1 MQEMEGG
8 GQLPTGNQPVDA
20 WGASSGNLNSNTDS
34 RNGAEDGA
42 FSTAAPTIPPSRFP
56 SGANIPRLALGLS
69 GRLVAVKREIDTDRP
84 RVSDEALLWG
94 GAAASAPRA
103 NTDVGHV
110 CDTRVVEPAAEDKS
124 LIHRLPAADT
134 CYQPP
139 TNRTASQGA
148 ARLPISQTRTSY
160 DGLPLGQIA
169 AAQSQDTT
177 AGQRTVDDGALPGR
191 VGAMRDNRAST
202 VSAAE
207 MGMERTPTFAQG
219 AINSRS
225 VDHSMSNRRTGSSAR
240 VSALNY
246 PGTESVQEH
255 ITVYSVGSGV
265 GSLDPSTLTP
275 RAASHADVGG
285 SSLPRTAAGQHD
297 RVGARSESLHSLSEN
312 VPLAGAGPNDS
323 GLPRLGAS
331 SGIGLDA
338 GGSGRLEVRTTTI
351 STAPRPGA
359 TGLQVAQRNHAQGV
373 GQDEGGGSYKASTDR
388 AASRGN
394 SVSGLAPASS
404 FPGRG
409 NQSTASALLAGQKA
423 DVPTASGLAA
433 ESGSGVASHQTT
445 QRGSTIPRPVAAL
458 SHILPLDFLAGTSL
472 PADDLSAHELH
483 GSLGRARH
491 PAKENNVSGSASAAS
506 VETPRTASLPSATE
520 SEQAT
525 IRQESMRLASAE
537 EHAMSDSAG
546 DTVDIALAALSYA
559 DAAASAPPSVG
570 HNSATAVGFENGSA
584 GQDRQFCSSSAGGE
598 LARENLPP
606 GEHEQVEGTA
616 PTAARL
622 AAGASTHS
630 EGNSL
635 DALASLDCA
644 PIVVPLPLGATQ
656 ADSNGFAS
664 PTISRREK
672 GARARDRR
680 DDMMHA
686 MCMICLEKLSEP
698 ADGGGA
704 KLLGLV
710 DSCSHRYCYQVHD

>member
-1 MQEMEGG
+1 MQEMERA

-56 SGANIPRLALGLS
+56 SGANSPRSALGLS

-84 RVSDEALLWG
+84 RASDEALFWE

-110 CDTRVVEPAAEDKS
+110 CDKRVVEPAADDKS
-124 LIHRLPAADT
+124 LVRRLPAANT
-134 CYQPP
+134 CSQPP

-148 ARLPISQTRTSY
+148 ARLPISQTRISY
-160 DGLPLGQIA
+160 DGLPLGQTA
-169 AAQSQDTT
+169 PAQSQDTT
-177 AGQRTVDDGALPGR
+177 AGQRTVDDGALPDH

-219 AINSRS
+219 ASRP
-225 VDHSMSNRRTGSSAR
+225 VDHSVRNRRAGSSDR

-255 ITVYSVGSGV
+255 ITVCSVGSGI
-265 GSLDPSTLTP
+265 GSLAPSTLTP

-285 SSLPRTAAGQHD
+285 SSLPRTAAEQHN
-297 RVGARSESLHSLSEN
+297 RVGARSDNLHGLSDN
-312 VPLAGAGPNDS
+312 GPHAGAGPNDS
-323 GLPRLGAS
+323 DSPRLGTS
-331 SGIGLDA
+331 SGVGLDA
-338 GGSGRLEVRTTTI
+338 GGSGRLEARTTTI
-351 STAPRPGA
+351 ATAPRPGA
-359 TGLQVAQRNHAQGV
+359 TGLQVAQRHHAQGV
-373 GQDEGGGSYKASTDR
+373 GQDEGGGASTDR
-388 AASRGN
+388 AASRDN

-409 NQSTASALLAGQKA
+409 NQSTASALLAGQNA
-423 DVPTASGLAA
+423 DVPTASELAA
-433 ESGSGVASHQTT
+433 GSGSGVAPHQTT
-445 QRGSTIPRPVAAL
+445 QRGSTVPRPVAAL

-472 PADDLSAHELH
+472 PADDLSARKPH
-483 GSLGRARH
+483 GSLGARH
-491 PAKENNVSGSASAAS
+491 PAKENNVGGSASAAS
-506 VETPRTASLPSATE
+506 VETTRTASLPSAIE

-525 IRQESMRLASAE
+525 ISQDATRLASAE

-559 DAAASAPPSVG
+559 DAAASASPAVG
-570 HNSATAVGFENGSA
+570 HNSATAMGFENGSA

-598 LARENLPP
+598 LARENLAP

-656 ADSNGFAS
+656 ADSNGFAL

-710 DSCSHRYCYQVHD
+710 DSCSHRYCYQVHG